1 MHRRDVMLVNCDGQR
16 LDSRIERT
24 LVSFLPRLRRQF
36 PLLSDEATL
45 TDVLE
50 RAGQR
55 LSRREAVAGQI
66 ENLPGYAWVVLR
78 SVAASEMRRGS
89 KRIVQNT
96 VASTSGEEFLAST
109 PSSFGTAKDIE
120 RAVLLREALQVLSP
134 EERLMCVWKRAGF
147 SSREIAKFQGRSVAA
162 VDTLLSRIRQK
173 VRAALGTQ
181 KARFG

>member
-1 MHRRDVMLVNCDGQR
+1 
-16 LDSRIERT
+16 
-24 LVSFLPRLRRQF
+24 
-36 PLLSDEATL
+36 
-45 TDVLE
+45 
-50 RAGQR
+50 
-55 LSRREAVAGQI
+55 
-66 ENLPGYAWVVLR
+66 VLR
-78 SVAASEMRRGS
+78 SIAASELRRGS
-89 KRIVQNT
+89 NRIVHNT